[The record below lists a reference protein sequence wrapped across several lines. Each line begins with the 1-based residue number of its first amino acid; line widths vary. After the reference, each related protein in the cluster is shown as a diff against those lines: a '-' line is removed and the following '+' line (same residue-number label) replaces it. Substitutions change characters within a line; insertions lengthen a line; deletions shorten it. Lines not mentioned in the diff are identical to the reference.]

1 MAVAMTGMKM
11 PKPTEESK
19 ANFSRLVPAEPAITL
34 RPMFGNLAAF
44 VNGNM
49 FAGLFGDGLFV
60 RLPDDEAAAVIEKGG
75 KPFEP
80 VPGHRMGGYVMVPSD
95 WHKKPDSVKPLI
107 SRALTLTRAMP
118 AKAAKKPAATKAAPK
133 KAAAAKKR

>member
-1 MAVAMTGMKM
+1 M
-11 PKPTEESK
+11 PKPSEQAKAAFSK
-19 ANFSRLVPAEPAITL
+19 LAPGEPAVNL

-60 RLPDDEAAAVIEKGG
+60 RLPDSEATVIMKAGG

-80 VPGHRMGGYVMVPSD
+80 VAGHAMTGYVMVRAD
-95 WHKKPDSVKPLI
+95 WQKHPEHVRVHI
-107 SRALTLTRAMP
+107 ARALELTRRMP
-118 AKAAKKPAATKAAPK
+118 AKAAKAAKKPAAKA
-133 KAAAAKKR
+133 KR

>member
-1 MAVAMTGMKM
+1 MKM
-11 PKPTEESK
+11 PKPSDQAKET
-19 ANFSRLVPAEPAITL
+19 FSAIVPAEPAITL

-49 FAGLFGDGLFV
+49 FTGLFGEGLFV
-60 RLPDDEAAAVIEKGG
+60 RLPDTEAEAVIEKGG

-80 VPGHRMGGYVMVPSD
+80 VAGHRMGGYVMVWSD
-95 WHKKPDSVKPLI
+95 WQKKPDSVKPLI

-118 AKAAKKPAATKAAPK
+118 AKAKAKAKKPAAAGR
-133 KAAAAKKR
+133 KKRA